1 MQEPTRAWRM
11 AASDLSHYEFLG
23 EAEMAQLT
31 KQHPIGLAD
40 AVRAG
45 DDFVLA
51 MGNCS
56 QCKGACRLW
65 FMTDAETPAEVCPYL
80 IFFADFRQSER
91 RTAS

>member
-11 AASDLSHYEFLG
+11 AASDLSEYELLD
-23 EAEMAQLT
+23 EAEMAQMV
-31 KQHPIGLAD
+31 QQPRIDPID
-40 AVRAG
+40 AARAG

-56 QCKGACRLW
+56 QCEGPCHLW
-65 FMTDAETPAEVCPYL
+65 FMEDSESPAEVCPYL
-80 IFFADFRQSER
+80 IFFADFRQNER